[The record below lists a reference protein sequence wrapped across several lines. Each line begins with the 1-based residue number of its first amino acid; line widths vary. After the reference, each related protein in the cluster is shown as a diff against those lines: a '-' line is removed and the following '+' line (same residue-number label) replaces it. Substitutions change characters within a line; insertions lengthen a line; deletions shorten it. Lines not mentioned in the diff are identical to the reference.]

1 MNDPAYPP
9 SQPASNNKKWVFL
22 GCGGCLGL
30 LVIAA
35 IAGFFLFST
44 VVKTMKGS
52 DAYKEAL
59 QRAQASPAVQ
69 EALGTPIE
77 DTFFVGGSISIDNG
91 NGEAHFAAPLKGS
104 KAQGVLNVNA
114 TKSGGSWQFHTL
126 NVLVPTTNQV
136 IELLEGAEL
145 PVPSGEVS
153 SPQDEPEAEPTLEPE
168 LEPTPE
174 Q

>member
-9 SQPASNNKKWVFL
+9 SQPSSNKNKWVLF

-30 LVIAA
+30 LVIGA
-35 IAGFFLFST
+35 IAGFFLVST
-44 VVKTMKGS
+44 VFKTLKES
-52 DAYKEAL
+52 DAYKEAM

-77 DTFFVGGSISIDNG
+77 DTFFVGGSISIENG

-104 KAQGVLNVNA
+104 KTQGVLNVNA
-114 TKSGGSWQFHTL
+114 TKSGGIWQFHTL
-126 NVLVPTTNQV
+126 NVVVPATNQV

-145 PVPSGEVS
+145 PVPSGEVPA
-153 SPQDEPEAEPTLEPE
+153 PQEEPEPTPEPE
-168 LEPTPE
+168 LEPAH
-174 Q
+174 QQ